1 MTVDQLIQ
9 ETQGMTDDMLIQVIN
24 FARFLRTESAAVP
37 SEPDKRILREAGRR
51 AGQIIIADDFE
62 APLDDFKEYM

>member
-24 FARFLRTESAAVP
+24 FARFLRTEGAAVP
-37 SEPDKRILREAGRR
+37 PEPDKRILREAGRR
-51 AGQIIIADDFE
+51 AGQIIIADDFDS
-62 APLDDFKEYM
+62 PLDDFKEYM